1 MLGGKESVTAGDWA
15 TAFWSMHVLQVFLG
29 VNVETAT
36 SRESGTASFHRTL
49 EWLCAQMGDAVAF
62 QMLCSRE

>member
-1 MLGGKESVTAGDWA
+1 MLPDHVRLHAMLGGKESVTAGDWA

-36 SRESGTASFHRTL
+36 SRESGTASWN
-49 EWLCAQMGDAVAF
+49 EKK
-62 QMLCSRE
+62 